1 MNLEEKLLKKKKMT
15 KVGGNDSD
23 RGQNNQYMLHACIKM
38 SQ

>member
-1 MNLEEKLLKKKKMT
+1 MNLEEKLLKKKRMT

-23 RGQNNQYMLHACIKM
+23 GDQYNQYMLHPYKNM